1 MAKVL
6 LESGNYRLVDGG
18 GCYHVEKNGGT
29 DALGVVRWNPVEK
42 VTASWRTTH
51 GGIEEAEDAAEIPAA
66 VFRAMCERI
75 KEKVSL

>member
-18 GCYHVEKNGGT
+18 GCYHVEKNDGA
-29 DALGVVRWNPVEK
+29 DALGVTRWAPVEK
-42 VTASWRTTH
+42 VSTRGWER
-51 GGIEEAEDAAEIPAA
+51 GEEESPAEVPAV
-66 VFRAMCERI
+66 VFRAMCEWI

>member
-42 VTASWRTTH
+42 VSARGWER
-51 GGIEEAEDAAEIPAA
+51 GEEESPAEVPAV

-75 KEKVSL
+75 KEKAGL

>member
-1 MAKVL
+1 MARVL
-6 LESGNYRLVDGG
+6 LECGDYRLVDGG
-18 GCYHVEKNGGT
+18 GCYHVEKNGGA

-42 VTASWRTTH
+42 VAASWRTTH
-51 GGIEEAEDAAEIPAA
+51 GGIEETESPAEIPAA